1 MNYIDKKLEEF
12 DEKFP
17 NPIYDETEI
26 GDDSETNRKLK
37 SFLKQA
43 LEEQEEEIVE
53 WLKKRCQSN
62 IQSFGTDKW
71 NSDLEDLIKK
81 LK

>member
-43 LEEQEEEIVE
+43 LEEQERELFNAKLGDTKRIIDISSGKELVWRLVEINE
-53 WLKKRCQSN
+53 
-62 IQSFGTDKW
+62 
-71 NSDLEDLIKK
+71 K